1 MKYDFSN
8 EQFAKKFARAQSLF
22 DSTLYQ
28 RNNVK
33 RVCRL
38 FQISWNELNII
49 YKISNMTIFQQLRDW
64 QIIDIKVLFDFV
76 SNDDIR
82 KCIFADVVDFEKT
95 WMLIKTIMSI
105 CIERLNRN
113 LSQMFMITIAYQNR
127 KHYLII
133 NIDNDIFI
141 VNDLMISRHKVD
153 RF

>member
-1 MKYDFSN
+1 
-8 EQFAKKFARAQSLF
+8 
-22 DSTLYQ
+22 
-28 RNNVK
+28 
-33 RVCRL
+33 
-38 FQISWNELNII
+38 
-49 YKISNMTIFQQLRDW
+49 
-64 QIIDIKVLFDFV
+64 
-76 SNDDIR
+76 
-82 KCIFADVVDFEKT
+82 
-95 WMLIKTIMSI
+95 MSI